1 MCSQAR
7 MYEINYIDQQSQDKN
22 RCGQLAVGVHSFDWK
37 YLFDS
42 RIVRRTVCE
51 SVSSRVQKLLQ
62 WVVAIENQH
71 ALHESGWI
79 NKQYIVLRSFLRRCQ
94 IPVILSGIDEK
105 FQTWRQ
111 VMGELRQHHPSLRIS
126 KVKALKKGDL
136 LVVGDSPQDALI
148 LQSEP
153 KMKAALGKNVR
164 VSLPK
169 AYQIAKQTNKCLVV
183 KGVPTDII
191 DDNFKEFL
199 DLNKIS
205 YAKAERYKSKK
216 NGRVLP
222 MFQLKISD
230 PAEAEALL
238 SQNLMCNVTGI
249 VYKVEEFRQP
259 VSVRQCFNC
268 QCFGHSAQNCK
279 SKQKCV
285 ICGENHSHK
294 GCPKKEAKQP
304 KCANCAGPHVA
315 SYKGCPEYKKQAFRQ
330 HVVNHQKSYAAVVS
344 QNSHS
349 QPKNTQTFQFTAEQL
364 TKFVAN
370 VVIQI
375 AQPQVCYPNPKQ
387 DMLDLKSSMCRKVSN
402 VAKTIL
408 GVNVT
413 GKELFESSAHLAPL
427 LPPGPLPLR
436 APR

>member
-1 MCSQAR
+1 
-7 MYEINYIDQQSQDKN
+7 
-22 RCGQLAVGVHSFDWK
+22 
-37 YLFDS
+37 
-42 RIVRRTVCE
+42 
-51 SVSSRVQKLLQ
+51 
-62 WVVAIENQH
+62 
-71 ALHESGWI
+71 
-79 NKQYIVLRSFLRRCQ
+79 
-94 IPVILSGIDEK
+94 
-105 FQTWRQ
+105 
-111 VMGELRQHHPSLRIS
+111 MGELRQHHPSLRIS

-136 LVVGDSPQDALI
+136 LVVGDSPQDAII

-164 VSLPK
+164 VSLPT
-169 AYQIAKQTNKCLVV
+169 AYQIANQKNKCLVV
-183 KGVPTDII
+183 KGVPTDIT
-191 DDNFKEFL
+191 DEDFKEFL

-205 YAKAERYKSKK
+205 YAKAECYKSK
-216 NGRVLP
+216 NDSRVLP
-222 MFQLKISD
+222 MFQLEISD
-230 PAEAEALL
+230 PAEALI

-259 VSVRQCFNC
+259 VSVQQCFNC

-304 KCANCAGPHVA
+304 KCANCSGPHVA

-370 VVIQI
+370 MAIQI
-375 AQPQVCYPNPKQ
+375 AQPQVCYPNPNQ
-387 DMLDLKSSMCRKVSN
+387 DMLDLKSSMCRKVLN

-413 GKELFESSAHLAPL
+413 GKELFESIGSLSAPAPPPP
-427 LPPGPLPLR
+427 PPGPLLLR
-436 APR
+436 VPR